1 MKMRRLF
8 VFFPLLIALTLVLAG
23 CPSAPAPGGEVA
35 PPEEAVEATEAPEM
49 EATEAMTETE
59 EMTETMEMTETED
72 MTGSEEMTGTEE
84 MTETMEMTET
94 EEMTGTTGGAMEGST
109 VQVSLVDGA
118 IEMPSELPAGPT
130 TFEITNNGTGEHGF
144 DIEGGGVEAM
154 LEPTLQPGES
164 GTLEVDLQPGT
175 YTAYCP
181 VGDHRSEGMEIELT
195 VQ

>member
-1 MKMRRLF
+1 MRRLF

-23 CPSAPAPGGEVA
+23 CPSAPAPGGA
-35 PPEEAVEATEAPEM
+35 AATPEEAVEATETPEM
-49 EATEAMTETE
+49 EATEEMTGTE

-94 EEMTGTTGGAMEGST
+94 EEMTGTTGGATEGGT
-109 VQVSLVDGA
+109 VQVSLVEYS
-118 IEMPSELPAGPT
+118 IEMPTSIPAGPT
-130 TFEITNNGTGEHGF
+130 TFEITNDGTEEHGF
-144 DIEGGGVEAM
+144 DIEGEGVAEE
-154 LEPTLQPGES
+154 LDPTLQPGES

-175 YTAYCP
+175 YTIYCP

-195 VQ
+195 VE

>member
-1 MKMRRLF
+1 MQRLF
-8 VFFPLLIALTLVLAG
+8 VFLPLLIALTLVLAG
-23 CPSAPAPGGEVA
+23 CPSTPAPGESA
-35 PPEEAVEATEAPEM
+35 ATPEEAMEATEAPEM
-49 EATEAMTETE
+49 AA
-59 EMTETMEMTETED
+59 
-72 MTGSEEMTGTEE
+72 
-84 MTETMEMTET
+84 T

-109 VQVSLVDGA
+109 VQVSLVDGT

-130 TFEITNNGTGEHGF
+130 IFEITNNGTGEHGF
-144 DIEGGGVEAM
+144 DIEGAGVEAM

-181 VGDHRSEGMEIELT
+181 VDDHRSQGMEIELT